1 MLKEVMEYNKI
12 NGLKLVSKT
21 EIATYAKQVRKF
33 FDGNS
38 TADRINSLVDCE
50 YVRFGTQI
58 KMAYNGVTELP
69 YDKSVEQIMVS
80 ILLEEIPKSIFDTV
94 IRQAEKIVCTD
105 NANDSTSDTSAEIQS
120 MLQVELAK
128 YDTANQKLMDMNQ

>member
-1 MLKEVMEYNKI
+1 
-12 NGLKLVSKT
+12 
-21 EIATYAKQVRKF
+21 
-33 FDGNS
+33 
-38 TADRINSLVDCE
+38 
-50 YVRFGTQI
+50 
-58 KMAYNGVTELP
+58 MAYNGVTELP

-128 YDTANQKLMDMNQ
+128 YDTANQRLMDMD

>member
-128 YDTANQKLMDMNQ
+128 YDTANQKLMDMN